1 MTVTDLDATIR
12 QTIQKALE
20 TEAMGE
26 PFSFTAGPTLA
37 PGSTTPVY
45 LVMVSAPSPIL
56 GQTMTAPGIITL
68 PVDLDELTRLVGE
81 LVSQLRQRASADLGV
96 GFRQARDIPFS
107 GVA

>member
-26 PFSFTAGPTLA
+26 SFSFTAGMVLA
-37 PGSTTPVY
+37 PGSTTPIY
-45 LVMVSAPSPIL
+45 LVMITAASPIL

-68 PVDLDELTRLVGE
+68 PMDLDELATLVGE